1 MACVFNIFA
10 VVLHYLDQDKTPKSL
25 LISNGTSTS
34 GLTHGPRPATYWAV
48 MNRNFNLL
56 LALLALLPT
65 RQTAG

>member
-1 MACVFNIFA
+1 MAWFFNVFA

-25 LISNGTSTS
+25 LISNRTNTS
-34 GLTHGPRPATYWAV
+34 GLTCCPQPATYRLV

-65 RQTAG
+65 RQMAG